1 MELNT
6 IIEKIKQNYKVERK
20 NIIYMGVGTAAGY
33 KETDGTLA
41 DKHYHQ
47 YPPFLQHIKNVIPN
61 VSISIILIDP
71 LQEQPP
77 YMVRDKGLVVVG
89 ANAMGANAYAMGANA
104 YAMGPTYHSQDHSLT
119 LYTFREYVY
128 TDPYINHNDHNI
140 NITKHLRE
148 LNQFAIENNAVL
160 LYHDFTGRNNRL
172 LAEYFD
178 TEIQHHLDHVIYGFG
193 LREDM
198 GCYFDLTTSAAYYPF
213 TLDRSGHI
221 KLVNVYDYIVNDKI
235 NHMKRLTWADDFNRD
250 IYNAHIEKILIIIKQ
265 QLHNEMLYTLLSVF
279 RLIMGEK
286 MTDYDDGALEFKH
299 LPLTKRN
306 TCLQLMSHKQY
317 GDIYELLFADYSKTL
332 DVVTFIKELGITGQE
347 MLEFITLGDDPYK
360 WYNHVKDFF

>member
-1 MELNT
+1 M
-6 IIEKIKQNYKVERK
+6 
-20 NIIYMGVGTAAGY
+20 
-33 KETDGTLA
+33 
-41 DKHYHQ
+41 
-47 YPPFLQHIKNVIPN
+47 
-61 VSISIILIDP
+61 
-71 LQEQPP
+71 
-77 YMVRDKGLVVVG
+77 G
-89 ANAMGANAYAMGANA
+89 ANVMGANVMGANAYEMGANA
-104 YAMGPTYHSQDHSLT
+104 MDPTYHSQDHSLT

-198 GCYFDLTTSAAYYPF
+198 GCYFDLTTPAAYYPF
-213 TLDRSGHI
+213 TLDPSGHI
-221 KLVNVYDYIVNDKI
+221 KFVNVYDYIVNDKI

-250 IYNAHIEKILIIIKQ
+250 IYNAHIEKILIIIKH
-265 QLHNEMLYTLLSVF
+265 QLHNEMLYTLRSVF

-299 LPLTKRN
+299 LLLTKRN
-306 TCLQLMSHKQY
+306 TCLQLMAHKQY
-317 GDIYELLFADYSKTL
+317 GDIYELLFVDYSKTL
-332 DVVTFIKELGITGQE
+332 DVVTFVKDLGITGQE